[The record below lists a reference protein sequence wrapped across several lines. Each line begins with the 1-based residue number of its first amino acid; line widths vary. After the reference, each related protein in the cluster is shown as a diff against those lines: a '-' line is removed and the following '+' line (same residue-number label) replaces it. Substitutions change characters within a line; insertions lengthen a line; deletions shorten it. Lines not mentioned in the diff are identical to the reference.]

1 MDDIDYLWAM
11 HITKLQTAARMAGL
25 HWKSGTAGYD
35 KTGIIQKLHTTPDR
49 LQATITY
56 LRKMEKGEKIP
67 PSRPMNF
74 LSDIEEEKGDNTSV
88 PYTPPVTHAA
98 SIPQQTSGDN
108 QFHITADEWNNILH
122 KVGAI
127 AADYTT
133 RRQAKEI
140 ASKAVSEA
148 FEPLSDSVATLKAEV
163 QAIRRARPVVFTIG
177 DKVSTLPITG
187 QHYLFPKMVQFLE
200 SQDLEYR
207 NVLLIGPASSG
218 KSRAARAFAELK
230 GLTIYSQPQTVDSF
244 GVLGIETPTK
254 IIVTP
259 FAEAWENG
267 GVLLIDEI
275 SMNGSDAIGAM
286 NDALAG
292 GFAALPGKGY
302 VKRHHDCYIIAGDNS
317 DTGAS
322 AKYSARQVLDGSTLD
337 RFIRL
342 EWPIDPEI
350 ETALAGDQ
358 LPWRD
363 CVRAIRQYIDDKDIQ
378 HVGATTRAVIQGRD
392 MLNRGTS
399 LTRQDILES
408 TCKKGILRDSWEQ
421 ILRLP
426 AVIRFLQGA

>member
-1 MDDIDYLWAM
+1 MNDLEYLNSV
-11 HITKLQTAARMAGL
+11 HITRLQTAARMAGL
-25 HWKSGTAGYD
+25 RWKSGTPGYD
-35 KTGIIQKLHTTPDR
+35 KAGIIAKLTYSPSILR
-49 LQATITY
+49 ATIAC
-56 LRKMEKGEKIP
+56 LQNLEKGEKIP
-67 PSRPMNF
+67 PSKPMAF
-74 LSDIEEEKGDNTSV
+74 MDDVAEEKGEQWN
-88 PYTPPVTHAA
+88 PPPVAPAPLAA
-98 SIPQQTSGDN
+98 SIPAVTDN
-108 QFHITADEWNNILH
+108 QFRITANQWDNILR

-133 RRQAKEI
+133 RWQAKEI

-163 QAIRRARPVVFTIG
+163 QAIRSARPVVFTIG

-187 QHYLFPKMVQFLE
+187 QHYLFPKLVQFLE

-207 NVLLIGPASSG
+207 NILLIGPASSG

-230 GLTIYSQPQTVDSF
+230 GLTLYSQPQTVDSF

-254 IIVTP
+254 IIITP

-302 VKRHHDCYIIAGDNS
+302 VKRHPDCYVIAGDNS

-337 RFIRL
+337 RFIRM
-342 EWPIDPEI
+342 EWPIDPAL
-350 ETALAGDQ
+350 ETTLAGDKRSW
-358 LPWRD
+358 LE
-363 CVRAIRQYIDDKDIQ
+363 CVRAIRTYIDDKDIE
-378 HVGATTRAVIQGRD
+378 HVGATVRAVIQGRN

-399 LTRQDILES
+399 LTRLDILEA
-408 TCKKGILRDSWEQ
+408 TCKKGILKDSWEQ
-421 ILRLP
+421 ILRIP
-426 AVIRFLQGA
+426 AVSRFLQGA